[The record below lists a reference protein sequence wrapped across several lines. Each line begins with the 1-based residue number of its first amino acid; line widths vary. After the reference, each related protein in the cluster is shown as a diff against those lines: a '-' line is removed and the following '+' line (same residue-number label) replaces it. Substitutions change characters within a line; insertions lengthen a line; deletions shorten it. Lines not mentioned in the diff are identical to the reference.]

1 VAPPPTPPLLLPI
14 PTSDPEDGRPDR
26 ECLLSSLLVR
36 SPPAE
41 SFLADSGFECD
52 LGPLAPPAVPG
63 PPALPPTPSETGERG
78 SSALAL
84 RMACCGDAFT
94 GLMGSSM
101 AAPAGPPDGT
111 GAASHGHTLSSS
123 LASSN
128 LSLGSSWPPSAP

>member
-1 VAPPPTPPLLLPI
+1 M
-14 PTSDPEDGRPDR
+14 
-26 ECLLSSLLVR
+26 

-52 LGPLAPPAVPG
+52 LGPAPPSVVP
-63 PPALPPTPSETGERG
+63 PPMPSETGERG

-84 RMACCGDAFT
+84 RVACGDAFT

-101 AAPAGPPDGT
+101 VAPAGPPDGI

-128 LSLGSSWPPSAP
+128 LVKIVSIKYKHQFSD